1 MSVYPEQELEK
12 AHVIISHERK
22 DGRSFFEIKY
32 VPNERHIPIEELA
45 HILTGGVC
53 LVIRASGQG
62 DSISEHELMKTVVEH
77 LTNEFVS
84 TDSFN
89 DVRINKDKL

>member
-1 MSVYPEQELEK
+1 MNGYPEQELEK
-12 AHVIISHERK
+12 AHVVISHERK

-32 VPNERHIPIEELA
+32 VPNERRIPIEELA
-45 HILTGGVC
+45 HILTGGVGV
-53 LVIRASGQG
+53 VIRAAGQG
-62 DSISEHELMKTVVEH
+62 DSVTEHELMKTVVEH

-89 DVRINKDKL
+89 DVRVDKDML

>member
-1 MSVYPEQELEK
+1 MKVYPEQELEK
-12 AHVIISHERK
+12 AHVIISHERN

-53 LVIRASGQG
+53 LVIRAAGQG
-62 DSISEHELMKTVVEH
+62 ESISEHELMKTVVEH

-84 TDSFN
+84 TDSYN
-89 DVRINKDKL
+89 DIKVDKDRM